1 MTQGGSFTWRNWRRF
16 ALLLLVLALCPVLPA
31 LAQTTSG
38 VISGV
43 AADAQG
49 GVLPGVT
56 VTVRNADIGAVRS
69 TVTEAD
75 GRFRVAGL
83 APGRYDLK
91 AELEGFAPVEVKDM
105 ALTVG
110 LEITRNFTM
119 ALRGVEESVT
129 VTGLSPVVE
138 TTKPDVSGT
147 ITQKQIETLPLD
159 TRQPIGLALLL
170 PGTSQDAVRPRKFSA
185 NLGAGAYT
193 NAGAL
198 LVDGVWNK
206 EGNTGE
212 PRQDFP
218 SVVVREF
225 KVNISQASAEYGWT
239 ASGVIT
245 FVTKSGSNLFTGE
258 AFEYLRDKSLNT
270 LNKFEELA
278 QQTKGTP
285 KPDFRRHQYGVGV
298 GGPIV
303 KDRLHFFGAV
313 ERYKVDRS
321 TIVNTG
327 KSNLYGSL
335 EGAFPVPEYN
345 NNVFGRVDAQLN
357 PQMST
362 FARYNYQVSDFTCDT
377 CGGINAWFSASGIRQ
392 LRSTWAGGHTW
403 VVSSKALNELR
414 WQWAGYN
421 YREHPP
427 GAEPQSDLYD
437 NSSARTSALT
447 QVYQFPS
454 LVWGTNNNFYTTQL
468 GRQIRDDFS
477 LTANGKGTHNLKFGG
492 GVTNLHNY
500 HDLRPALGTWTFT
513 ADQPFD
519 PTNAASIAALRNPTL
534 FTAAFPNIK
543 RDLPNLYIETY
554 VQDEWRLV
562 SNVTLNLGLRWDAQA
577 KVFNSGLDINDK
589 IMFPTTGTAAQIP
602 YVDFTKRGD
611 WNNFGPRAALAWDV
625 RSDGKSVVRLGYG
638 LYFNPIFT
646 VNVQGEQTNYRQ
658 GAISISNPSYPDP
671 YGGKDPQTFAS
682 TAPQNISIL
691 ANDLENP
698 ESRAYTAG
706 FSQSI
711 TPTLGIHAD
720 VIYNKMSKVTFITNI
735 NPRANGTTGA
745 RPLPAFARID
755 IAQST
760 GQMDYKAL
768 LLRLEKRFE
777 KRTQFLISYTLS
789 KGEGNLPTTG
799 ILARV
804 TQSENPGLD
813 VGPAANDRRHVL
825 VASGAVLLP
834 GDVTLGGVWTYRS
847 TMPFSAIT
855 GNDLNGDGLVGDYVP
870 GTTRA
875 MSQTDMTGLLNAVNA
890 YRATLNLA
898 PIPASNLD
906 SNRYNSFDLRV
917 SKSFALGGRK
927 QIEVIGQVFNLFG
940 VDNLQASG
948 GAGGTG
954 VAAGWQQNARS
965 DSYGRILQAFN
976 RQQAEVAV
984 RFVF

>member
-1 MTQGGSFTWRNWRRF
+1 V
-16 ALLLLVLALCPVLPA
+16 LLVLALCPVLPA

-43 AADAQG
+43 AADSQG
-49 GVLPGVT
+49 GVLPGVA
-56 VTVRNADIGAVRS
+56 VTVRNTETGAVRS
-69 TVTEAD
+69 AVTEAD
-75 GRFRVAGL
+75 GRFRIAGL
-83 APGRYDLK
+83 SPGRYDLK
-91 AELEGFAPVEVKDM
+91 AEISGFAPIELKDM

-110 LEITRNFTM
+110 LEISRNLTM
-119 ALRGVEESVT
+119 ALSGVQESLT
-129 VTGLSPVVE
+129 VTAQAPVVE
-138 TTKPDVSGT
+138 TTKTDVSGT

-218 SVVVREF
+218 QVAIREF

-245 FVTKSGSNLFTGE
+245 FVTKSGSNMVTGE
-258 AFEYLRDKSLNT
+258 VFEYLRDKSLNT
-270 LNKFEELA
+270 LNKFEELN

-285 KPDFRRHQYGVGV
+285 KPDFRRHQFGGGL

-313 ERYKVDRS
+313 ERTKINRF
-321 TIVNTG
+321 TLVNTG
-327 KSNLYGSL
+327 KPDLYGSL
-335 EGAFPVPEYN
+335 EGSFAVPEYN
-345 NNVFGRVDAQLN
+345 NNLFGRLDAQIN
-357 PQMST
+357 PQQSA
-362 FARYNYQVSDFTCDT
+362 FLRYAYQVSDFTCDT
-377 CGGINAWFSASGIRQ
+377 CGGTNAWFSASGIRQ
-392 LRSTWAGGHTW
+392 LRNTWAGGHTW
-403 VVSSKALNELR
+403 VVSPKALNELR
-414 WQWAGYN
+414 FQWAEYN

-427 GAEPQSDLYD
+427 GVDPQSDLYD
-437 NSSARTSALT
+437 NSSARLSALT

-477 LTANGKGTHNLKFGG
+477 LSLNGKGSHNVKFGG
-492 GVTNLHNY
+492 GVTNLHNF
-500 HDLRPALGTWTFT
+500 HDLRPALGSWTF
-513 ADQPFD
+513 ASDQPFD
-519 PTNAASIAALRNPTL
+519 PINAASIAALKNPIL
-534 FTAAFPNIK
+534 FTAATPAIK
-543 RDLPNLYIETY
+543 RDLPNLYLETY
-554 VQDEWRLV
+554 VQDEWRPR
-562 SNVTLNLGLRWDAQA
+562 SNLTVNIGLRWDAQA
-577 KVFNSGLDINDK
+577 KVFNTDMDLNDK
-589 IMFPTTGTAAQIP
+589 TMFPTTGTSQQIP
-602 YVDFTKRGD
+602 YVDFAKRGD
-611 WNNFGPRAALAWDV
+611 WNNIGPRVALAWDV

-658 GAISISNPSYPDP
+658 AAITISNPTYPDP
-671 YGGKDPQTFAS
+671 YGGKDPLTYAS
-682 TAPQNISIL
+682 TAPQVINIL

-720 VIYNKMSKVTFITNI
+720 LVYNKMSKVTLIADI
-735 NPRANGTTGA
+735 NPRANGATGA

-755 IAQST
+755 QSQSIGT
-760 GQMDYKAL
+760 MTYQAL

-777 KRTQFLISYTLS
+777 KRTQFLISYTLA
-789 KGEGNLPTTG
+789 KGEGTVPSIG
-799 ILARV
+799 ILGRITDVA
-804 TQSENPGLD
+804 NPGQD
-813 VGPAANDRRHVL
+813 FGPASNDRRHVI

-847 TMPFSAIT
+847 TMPFSAIA
-855 GNDLNGDGLVGDYVP
+855 GRDLNGDGQVTDYVA

-875 MSQTDMTGLLNAVNA
+875 MSQTNLTGMLAALNVW
-890 YRATLNLA
+890 RAANGRA
-898 PIPASNLD
+898 AIPESQID

-917 SKSFALGGRK
+917 SKAFPIGGRRRL
-927 QIEVIGQVFNLFG
+927 EVIGQVFNIFG
-940 VDNLQASG
+940 VDNLLASG

-954 VAAGWQQNARS
+954 VAASWTQNALS
-965 DSYGRILQAFN
+965 DSYGRILQASN